1 MKRVRTWL
9 LEQVS
14 RHVPSPIVLV
24 PSEPSSKPLCLKA
37 WKDICA
43 PKNEGGLGVRNLQAV
58 NHGLILAAAWRI
70 AERPNSQ
77 LYRVLQSKY
86 FYDTSI
92 WRPKS
97 NLPKSAFWTAVLKIL
112 PLLQQ
117 NSFYQIMAGNTSIWS
132 TPWCQAW
139 TSVFDDLIIQ
149 QEPFS
154 YPARVN
160 QLWIQ
165 GQRIWDTTLVDS
177 LFAPPTAHIIRNTP
191 IISSDENDILVWK
204 PSPNGKCS
212 SKSAYRVCL
221 QALQGKGIPAPAPVD
236 TLTLQA
242 LNQVWKNKLIIPRV
256 KTFAWHL
263 LRRALPSGATASRFS
278 KHIDAI
284 CARCGLPE
292 NDMHLFFNCP
302 YARAAWF
309 QAPWYLCPDII
320 VQNCP
325 SLTHAIKT

>member
-1 MKRVRTWL
+1 MVSSLLVGIFFNWWLSHAARLELINSVFASIPVYYMSDIIFSKKILAKITAIIRTFWWTG
-9 LEQVS
+9 VS
-14 RHVPSPIVLV
+14 
-24 PSEPSSKPLCLKA
+24 SEPSSKPLCLKA

-117 NSFYQIMAGNTSIWS
+117 NSFYQIMAGNTSNRS

-165 GQRIWDTTLVDS
+165 GQRIWDTTLIDS

-221 QALQGKGIPAPAPVD
+221 QALQGQGFPAPAPVD
-236 TLTLQA
+236 TLTLKT
-242 LNQVWKNKLIIPRV
+242 LNQV
-256 KTFAWHL
+256 
-263 LRRALPSGATASRFS
+263 
-278 KHIDAI
+278 
-284 CARCGLPE
+284 
-292 NDMHLFFNCP
+292 
-302 YARAAWF
+302 
-309 QAPWYLCPDII
+309 
-320 VQNCP
+320 
-325 SLTHAIKT
+325 